1 MNPSLLPL
9 SIYGEGAGGEETS
22 LANTPKNFFIYLTK
36 YKDMTKQYLGEF
48 EELVLTLVAAL
59 HEDAYGASI
68 ADEIETRRKRE
79 VNLSAV
85 HITLY
90 RLEDKGYIKS
100 SLGGGTKE
108 RGGRRK
114 RIYTI
119 TPAGMA
125 MLRTMKEA
133 RVDLWK
139 MVPQL
144 KLTTGLNLLVIS
156 AYLFDSLSNQL
167 L

>member
-1 MNPSLLPL
+1 M
-9 SIYGEGAGGEETS
+9 
-22 LANTPKNFFIYLTK
+22 PKE
-36 YKDMTKQYLGEF
+36 YLGEF

-59 HEDAYGASI
+59 QEDAYGAAI
-68 ADEIETRRKRE
+68 ADEIESRMKRT

-85 HITLY
+85 HVTLY

-114 RIYTI
+114 RIYTV
-119 TPAGMA
+119 TSAGMA
-125 MLRTMKEA
+125 MLRAMKEA

-144 KLTTGLNLLVIS
+144 KIG
-156 AYLFDSLSNQL
+156 
-167 L
+167 

>member
-1 MNPSLLPL
+1 MAK
-9 SIYGEGAGGEETS
+9 E
-22 LANTPKNFFIYLTK
+22 F
-36 YKDMTKQYLGEF
+36 LGEF

-59 HEDAYGASI
+59 QEDAYGAAI
-68 ADEIETRRKRE
+68 ADEIEVKLKRD

-85 HITLY
+85 HVTLY

-114 RIYTI
+114 RIFTI
-119 TPAGMA
+119 TNAGMA
-125 MLRTMKEA
+125 MLRAMKEA
-133 RVDLWK
+133 RIDLWK

-144 KLTTGLNLLVIS
+144 KMYSGN
-156 AYLFDSLSNQL
+156 
-167 L
+167 